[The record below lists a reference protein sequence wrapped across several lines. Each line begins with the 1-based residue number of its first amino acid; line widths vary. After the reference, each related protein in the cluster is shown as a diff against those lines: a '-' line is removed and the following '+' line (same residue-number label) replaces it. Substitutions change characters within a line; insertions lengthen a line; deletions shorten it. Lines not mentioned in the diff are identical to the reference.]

1 MKILFVFLNN
11 EYRTFVPPNLVSL
24 EGYVKSYGHETKVFD
39 TSFYP
44 DVVNLE
50 NIERNI
56 KAGTYKGVD
65 YSKVGVVPKTATS
78 SEDFLRCIEEFR
90 PDVIGF
96 SVYGY
101 TSDIANK
108 LAQAAKEKFPSTLII
123 YGGIEIT
130 LHPFEYLSMP
140 YVDLVCLGEGEKAI
154 AEICNRV
161 EQKNYNFE
169 GIPNIRFIKPDG
181 EIHIE
186 KLGDFIDLDT
196 IPDPDWSSYMP
207 YQYNSPFNG
216 VLQKMAMVEFSRGCP
231 YSCTYCES
239 TTLKNLHA
247 SEGLKKY
254 VRHKS
259 PDKFVRECKK
269 LVDDYGVEMFYIVD
283 GTFLVMP
290 DKVLEELA
298 IKFKKIVNKP
308 FFCLT
313 TAPSVT
319 PRRAELMAMMG
330 CVQVNMGIEAG
341 NEDYRKNILSR
352 PKMTNDL
359 IVNSFL
365 LMRKNGIKTSSYNM
379 IGMPWQKRDDV
390 WETINLNR
398 LAKPDYVNVS
408 IFIPFEGTLLLDR
421 LRKEGYVEED
431 LILGDE
437 SRATVRVP
445 GGMSLDETERLYKV
459 FTLYCTVPDYVLPE
473 LREIECSPERYSDRI
488 KQLQEEFLAPIFPL
502 PASRGTFEIEKA
514 AAT

>member
-24 EGYVKSYGHETKVFD
+24 EGYVKSFGHQTKVFD

-44 DVVNLE
+44 DVVNME

-65 YSKVGVVPKTATS
+65 YSKVGVVAKTTS
-78 SEDFLRCIEEFR
+78 STDDFVECIKDFQ
-90 PDVIGF
+90 PDLIGF

-108 LAQAAKEKFPSTLII
+108 LAEAAKKIFPKTLVI

-130 LHPFEYLSMP
+130 LHPFEYLSLP
-140 YVDLVCLGEGEKAI
+140 YVDVVCLGEGEKAI
-154 AEICNRV
+154 AELCNRI
-161 EQKNYNFE
+161 EDKNYNFE
-169 GIPNIRFIKPDG
+169 GIPNIRFQKPNGD
-181 EIHIE
+181 IHIE
-186 KLGDFIDLDT
+186 KLGDFIDLDL
-196 IPDPDWSSYMP
+196 IPDPDWSSYKP

-216 VLQKMAMVEFSRGCP
+216 ILQKMAMVEFSRGCP

-239 TTLKNLHA
+239 TTLKNFHA
-247 SEGLKKY
+247 DQGLKKY

-290 DKVLEELA
+290 EKILEELA
-298 IKFKKIVNKP
+298 TKFKKIVDKP

-319 PRRAELMAMMG
+319 PKRAQLMALMG

-365 LMRKNGIKTSSYNM
+365 LMRENGIKTSSYNM
-379 IGMPWQKRDDV
+379 IGMPWQKREDV

-398 LAKPDYVNVS
+398 QAKPDYVNVS

-421 LRKEGYVEED
+421 LRKEGYVDED

-445 GGMSLDETERLYKV
+445 GGMTLDETERLYKI
-459 FTLYCTVPDYVLPE
+459 FTLYCTVPEEILPE
-473 LREIECSPERYSDRI
+473 LIEIEKCPDNHVNRI
-488 KQLQEEFLAPIFPL
+488 AELQNLYLAKTHPL
-502 PASRGTFEIEKA
+502 PASRNTIEHEML
-514 AAT
+514 T